1 MKILVPTD
9 FSKNAEKAIEY
20 AAVIAKSTGGI
31 LKLLHV
37 YTQPVTRNNVAY
49 PLIFEETASAVKKAR
64 EQLEKCCAELS
75 EEQGI
80 QCEGQ
85 VNIGVIVDEIVKEA
99 AASKADFIVIG
110 SKGVSGLN
118 KLLFGSNTASVIEKA
133 PCPVF
138 SVPVNAMVTPPKKI
152 VFATNYQDGDMIA
165 LKKLTQLSSLFNA
178 ELTILH
184 VSKEELK
191 SERDLVEQYSKEA
204 AKNSGS
210 PPPYYYVLPH
220 ENTQQGINL
229 FMESSEADLIALST
243 RKRNVFKRMFDPSL
257 TKKLAYQSRMPLLAF
272 HDGGDE
278 SAD

>member
-9 FSKNAEKAIEY
+9 FSKNADKAIDY
-20 AAVIAKSTGGI
+20 ATVIAKSTGGI

-37 YTQPVTRNNVAY
+37 YTPPVTRNNVAY
-49 PLIFEETASAVKKAR
+49 PLIFEETASNVKKAR

-75 EEQGI
+75 KDQGI

-85 VNIGVIVDEIVKEA
+85 VSIGVTVDEIVKEA
-99 AASKADFIVIG
+99 AASKADFIVVG

-118 KLLFGSNTASVIEKA
+118 KLFGSNTASVIEKA

-152 VFATNYQDGDMIA
+152 VFATNYQDGDMRA
-165 LKKLTQLSSLFNA
+165 LKKLTQLTSLFNA

-184 VSKEELK
+184 VSKGELK

-220 ENTQQGINL
+220 ENTQDGINL

-243 RKRNVFKRMFDPSL
+243 RRRNFFKRIFDPSL
-257 TKKLAYQSRMPLLAF
+257 TKKLAFQSRMPLLAF

-278 SAD
+278 SSN